1 MIASWTGG
9 IRMKPSI
16 TTVLV
21 TGFGLLIVV
30 GMALVQGISLWTAQ
44 RNTLALLEDGARLAI
59 FSFVRQIRGHLRP
72 VEDANSYIAGM
83 IESGRL
89 DPADDERFAQAL
101 LTTTAAARQILGMG
115 FVHTD
120 GRIVRVL
127 RGRGVSEEAHVADL
141 PELATA
147 LADARN
153 HPRRPFWSGA
163 VWEDL
168 VGSTLLTVRTP
179 VWEGDRYLGVLL
191 SAVTV
196 GELSRLIAGGDAL
209 GGNLFILYGDDHV
222 LAHRNMAGG
231 SYRRDKD
238 IPLPRLDEVG
248 DRVLAR
254 FHNPDFRELLIDLG
268 ERVSG
273 HAVTIDGD
281 EYGFVHTRL
290 DDLGQVPLTVGIY
303 VGPEDGFGVEWN
315 RLVAAG
321 IAGSVVILV
330 SVAIAVFLGRR
341 VSTPVKALAAAAGS
355 VAALEFGRVAPLK
368 PSRVRE
374 LDEAA
379 RAFNRMVA
387 GLRWFET
394 YVPRQLVRRLVERDA
409 PVVSEEKQVTVM
421 FTDIAGFSTLS
432 ERMPPAEVARLLNAH
447 FTILVGCIEAEGGT
461 VDKYIGD
468 SLMAFW
474 EEDGANAAD
483 RALRAAAAIRANVT
497 AENAR
502 RRAAGADAVA
512 MRIGIHT
519 GLAIVGNVGAEGR
532 VNYTLIGDTV
542 NVAARLEQ
550 LCKEAAVGSEVAVL
564 LSGETAMLS
573 SRHAVLAFRGRYPV
587 RGRDADIEVY
597 ELEG

>member
-1 MIASWTGG
+1 
-9 IRMKPSI
+9 MKPSI

-21 TGFGLLIVV
+21 TGFGLLILV
-30 GMALVQGISLWTAQ
+30 GMMLVQGISMWTAQ
-44 RNTLALLEDGARLAI
+44 RNTLALLGDRTHLAI
-59 FSFVRQIRGHLRP
+59 SSFVREVRGHLQP

-83 IESGRL
+83 IESGAL
-89 DPADDERFAQAL
+89 DPADDARFAQAL
-101 LTTTAAARQILGMG
+101 LTTAAAAPQILGMG
-115 FVHTD
+115 FVHAD
-120 GRIVRVL
+120 GRVARVL
-127 RGRGVSEEAHVADL
+127 RGRGVSEEAHVGDL
-141 PELATA
+141 PVLAAA
-147 LADARN
+147 LADARDR
-153 HPRRPFWSGA
+153 PRRPFWSGA
-163 VWEDL
+163 VWEEL
-168 VGSTLLTVRTP
+168 VGSTLLAVRTP

-196 GELSRLIAGGDAL
+196 GDLSRFIAGRGAGSL
-209 GGNLFILYGDDHV
+209 GGNLFVLYGEDHV

-231 SYRRDKD
+231 SYRRDD
-238 IPLPRLDEVG
+238 DVPLPRLDEVG

-254 FHNPDFRELLIDLG
+254 FHSPDFREALIDLAEG
-268 ERVSG
+268 VSG
-273 HAVTIDGD
+273 HVVTIDGE
-281 EYGFVHTRL
+281 EYGFVHTRIDGL
-290 DDLGQVPLTVGIY
+290 APVPLTAGIY
-303 VGPEDGFGVEWN
+303 VGPEDGLGVEWN

-321 IAGSVVILV
+321 IAGVVVILV

-341 VSTPVKALAAAAGS
+341 VSAPVKALAAAAGS

-379 RAFNRMVA
+379 RAFNRMIA

-394 YVPRQLVRRLVERDA
+394 YVPRQLVRRLVARDEA
-409 PVVSEEKQVTVM
+409 VVSEEKRVTVM

-432 ERMPPAEVARLLNAH
+432 ERMPPTEVARLLNAH
-447 FTILVGCIEAEGGT
+447 FSILVGCVEAEGGT

-474 EEDGANAAD
+474 EEDGANTAD
-483 RALRAAAAIRANVT
+483 RALRAAAAIRASVA

-502 RRAAGADAVA
+502 RRAAGAEAVA

-519 GLAIVGNVGAEGR
+519 GPAIVGNIGAEGR

-550 LCKEAAVGSEVAVL
+550 LCKEASGGGECAIL
-564 LSGETAMLS
+564 LSGETATLAS
-573 SRHAVLAFRGRYPV
+573 GRTDLAFRGRYPV
-587 RGRDADIEVY
+587 RGRDAAIEAY

>member
-1 MIASWTGG
+1 
-9 IRMKPSI
+9 MKPSI

-30 GMALVQGISLWTAQ
+30 GMMLVQGISLWTAQ
-44 RNTLALLEDGARLAI
+44 RNTLALLGDLSHLAI
-59 FSFVRQIRGHLRP
+59 SSFVREVRGHLRP

-83 IESGRL
+83 IESGAL
-89 DPADDERFAQAL
+89 DPADDARFAQAL
-101 LTTTAAARQILGMG
+101 LTTSAAARQILGMG
-115 FVHTD
+115 FVHAD
-120 GRIVRVL
+120 GRVVRVL
-127 RGRGVSEEAHVADL
+127 RGRGASEEAHVADL
-141 PELATA
+141 PD
-147 LADARN
+147 LADTLAAGREL
-153 HPRRPFWSGA
+153 PRRPFWSDA
-163 VWEDL
+163 VWEEL
-168 VGSTLLTVRTP
+168 VDSTILTVRTP

-196 GELSRLIAGGDAL
+196 GDLSRFIAGAGTGSL
-209 GGNLFILYGDDHV
+209 SRNLFVLYGEDHV

-231 SYRRDKD
+231 SYRRGDD
-238 IPLPRLDEVG
+238 VPLPRLDEVG

-254 FHNPDFRELLIDLG
+254 FRSPDFRELLIALAEG
-268 ERVSG
+268 VSG
-273 HAVTIDGD
+273 HAVMIDGE
-281 EYGFVHTRL
+281 EYVFIHTRI
-290 DDLGQVPLTVGIY
+290 DSLGRVPLTAGIY
-303 VGPEDGFGVEWN
+303 AGPEDGLGVEWN

-321 IAGSVVILV
+321 IAGGVVILV
-330 SVAIAVFLGRR
+330 SVAIAVLLGRR
-341 VSTPVKALAAAAGS
+341 VSAPVKALAAAAGS

-379 RAFNRMVA
+379 RAFNRMIA

-409 PVVSEEKQVTVM
+409 PVVSEEKRVTVM

-447 FTILVGCIEAEGGT
+447 FSILVGCIEAEGGT

-483 RALRAAAAIRANVT
+483 RALRAAAAIRAAVA

-519 GLAIVGNVGAEGR
+519 GPAIVGNIGAEGR

-550 LCKEAAVGSEVAVL
+550 LCKEAAGGGEVAVL
-564 LSGETAMLS
+564 LSGETATLAS
-573 SRHAVLAFRGRYPV
+573 GRAGLAFRGRYPV
-587 RGRDADIEVY
+587 RGRAAAVEAY

>member
-1 MIASWTGG
+1 MEGRG
-9 IRMKPSI
+9 PPRMKPSI

-21 TGFGLLIVV
+21 TGFGLLILV
-30 GMALVQGISLWTAQ
+30 GMMLVQGISMWTAQ
-44 RNTLALLEDGARLAI
+44 RNTLALLGDRTHLAI
-59 FSFVRQIRGHLRP
+59 SSFVREVRGHLQP

-83 IESGRL
+83 IESGAL
-89 DPADDERFAQAL
+89 DPAADARFAQAL
-101 LTTTAAARQILGMG
+101 LTTAAAAPQILGMG
-115 FVHTD
+115 FVHAD
-120 GRIVRVL
+120 GRVARIL
-127 RGRGVSEEAHVADL
+127 RGRGVSEEAHVGDL
-141 PELATA
+141 PVLAAA
-147 LADARN
+147 LAAARDR
-153 HPRRPFWSGA
+153 PRRPFWSGV
-163 VWEDL
+163 VWEEL
-168 VGSTLLTVRTP
+168 VGSTLLAVRTP

-196 GELSRLIAGGDAL
+196 GDLSRFIAERGAGSL
-209 GGNLFILYGDDHV
+209 GGNLFVLYGEDHV

-231 SYRRDKD
+231 SYRRDD
-238 IPLPRLDEVG
+238 DVPLPRLDEVG

-254 FHNPDFRELLIDLG
+254 FHSPDFRELLIDLAEG
-268 ERVSG
+268 VSG
-273 HAVTIDGD
+273 HVVTIDGE
-281 EYGFVHTRL
+281 EYGFIHTRIDGL
-290 DDLGQVPLTVGIY
+290 APVPLTAGIY
-303 VGPEDGFGVEWN
+303 VGPEDGLGVEWN

-321 IAGSVVILV
+321 IAGVVVILV

-341 VSTPVKALAAAAGS
+341 VSAPVKALAAAAGS

-379 RAFNRMVA
+379 RAFNRMIA

-394 YVPRQLVRRLVERDA
+394 YVPRQLVRRLVARDEA
-409 PVVSEEKQVTVM
+409 VVSEEKRVTVM

-432 ERMPPAEVARLLNAH
+432 ERMPPTEVAQLLNAH
-447 FTILVGCIEAEGGT
+447 FSILVGCVEAEGGT

-474 EEDGANAAD
+474 EEDGANTAD
-483 RALRAAAAIRANVT
+483 RALRAAAAIRASVA

-502 RRAAGADAVA
+502 RRAAGAEAVA

-519 GLAIVGNVGAEGR
+519 GPAIVGNIGAEGR

-550 LCKEAAVGSEVAVL
+550 LCKEASGGGECAIL
-564 LSGETAMLS
+564 LSGETATLAS
-573 SRHAVLAFRGRYPV
+573 GRTDLAFRGRYPV
-587 RGRDADIEVY
+587 RGRDAAIKAY